1 MKDIKGYEGLY
12 AVTSCGKVWSY
23 KRKKFLSIWDNG
35 NGYSYVTLF
44 NGDKKRNFR
53 VHRLV
58 AEAYLENPN
67 GYQEIN
73 HKDENKK
80 NNALPN
86 LEWCSRKYNC
96 NYGSRNKKKV
106 IGISFLEETKG
117 KTKFKAV
124 SFNSITEAAAALNIA
139 ASNISNCLHEKRASA
154 GGYVWFFLED
164 KDEGIIDNAD

>member
-1 MKDIKGYEGLY
+1 MRDIKGYEGLY
-12 AVTSCGKVWSY
+12 AVTSCGRVWSY
-23 KRKKFLSIWDNG
+23 KSKMFLSTWDNG
-35 NGYSYVTLF
+35 KGYIYVCLCNNGER
-44 NGDKKRNFR
+44 KNFR

-58 AEAYLENPN
+58 AEAFLDNPN
-67 GYQEIN
+67 GYQEVN

-106 IGISFLEETKG
+106 IGIPYLRYLKAR
-117 KTKFKAV
+117 KTEV
-124 SFNSITEAAAALNIA
+124 VCFNSIAEAALALNIA
-139 ASNISNCLHEKRASA
+139 ASGISACLHKKRLSA
-154 GGYVWFFLED
+154 GGYEWFFLED